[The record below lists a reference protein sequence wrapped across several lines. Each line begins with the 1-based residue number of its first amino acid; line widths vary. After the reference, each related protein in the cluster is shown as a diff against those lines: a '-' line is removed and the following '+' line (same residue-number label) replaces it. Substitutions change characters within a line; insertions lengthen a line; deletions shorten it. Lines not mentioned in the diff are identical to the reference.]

1 MVIFAMYI
9 KGVISSYALVI
20 IIVNSIFVCTMFISL
35 HADATEAIS
44 IIFLVEEELTRR
56 QNKSTS
62 DFHNR
67 KDIESN
73 LTGFKLHQEIVDEV
87 KKERLQ
93 QFDK

>member
-1 MVIFAMYI
+1 MYI
-9 KGVISSYALVI
+9 KGVISSYALII

>member
-1 MVIFAMYI
+1 
-9 KGVISSYALVI
+9 
-20 IIVNSIFVCTMFISL
+20 MFISL

>member
-9 KGVISSYALVI
+9 KGVISSYALII